1 MEHFITDWGVEE
13 KAAGQ
18 FQILRARSPRLRS
31 GQALHLAGK
40 RGFRMTVFFLKE
52 VDLLLLSS
60 WVLVDCLTKE
70 S

>member
-18 FQILRARSPRLRS
+18 FQILRARPLGFARGRLFTS
-31 GQALHLAGK
+31 LENAS
-40 RGFRMTVFFLKE
+40 FRMTVFFLKE